1 MNNFNQKQKDL
12 LITQFYASVIFIIT
26 IIVSTILTYNN
37 ILKLQN
43 KKPIF
48 TKNKEKIAI
57 FTNRISLTI
66 IAITFTYINY
76 GFYLLNKQNKKA
88 TIQKEELIASIL
100 TLIAGLILLDS
111 TIKSLKQTNEPLN
124 IDTPIF

>member
-48 TKNKEKIAI
+48 TKRKEKIAI

>member
-43 KKPIF
+43 KKSIF
-48 TKNKEKIAI
+48 TKRKEKIAI